1 MKVSVITVSF
11 NAVSCIERTIKSVIS
26 QRYNDFEYIIVD
38 GQSNDG
44 TIEIIQKYHVNI
56 SKWIS
61 KPDRG
66 IYNAMNKA
74 VRMCSGEY
82 CIFMNAGDMFVNPL
96 VLKQVSLFLD
106 DGFDVL
112 TGCEISTK
120 NGKIV
125 DYVKPPQKATLKHFF
140 VTSIS
145 HQASFI
151 KRSLLLEYPYDEHLK
166 LVSDWKFWLQTLVLD
181 GKSYRSIDVDVCVFN
196 HDGMTYAFSDIGNME
211 RKKVL
216 MSLLPKDVYKEY
228 VRRYSG
234 FWFAKKRRYYGK
246 LQRILHRE
254 ELKNKLKMAKSYVD
268 VLGFYGFIVI
278 VLKILNLGEG
288 GKLGQSVIAR
298 YLQKHYGHIVRRNEM
313 ASDVPHAFMKKFPI
327 WVCWWQGEKMMP
339 LVPKLCLYSLR
350 KNLRDNQELYFITKR
365 NYKDFVNIPEYV
377 VRKMERGMLSVT
389 AFSDILRFTLLARYG
404 GLWVDA
410 TCYVAALLPDLS
422 SADFYTSKQNKPN
435 DYRYVSRY
443 RWASYLIGGKPGHK
457 IFLNMRDLFFAYIWR
472 EKSWVSY
479 FLLDYL
485 LDLICRESDECNH
498 SIESFPYT
506 EMHVL
511 ESVEDMDKPF
521 NEVKPLAEGIFHK
534 LSWKRRFRPYTDDMS
549 RMTLFGYIID
559 NF

>member
-61 KPDRG
+61 EPDRG

-457 IFLNMRDLFFAYIWR
+457 IFLNMRDLFFYI
-472 EKSWVSY
+472 Y
-479 FLLDYL
+479 
-485 LDLICRESDECNH
+485 
-498 SIESFPYT
+498 
-506 EMHVL
+506 M
-511 ESVEDMDKPF
+511 
-521 NEVKPLAEGIFHK
+521 A
-534 LSWKRRFRPYTDDMS
+534 
-549 RMTLFGYIID
+549 
-559 NF
+559 

>member
-44 TIEIIQKYHVNI
+44 TIEIIQKYHAYI

-61 KPDRG
+61 EPDRG

-74 VRMCSGEY
+74 VRICSGEY

-211 RKKVL
+211 RKEVL
-216 MSLLPKDVYKEY
+216 MSLLPKDVYEEY
-228 VRRYSG
+228 VKRYSG

-246 LQRILHRE
+246 LQRILHIE
-254 ELKNKLKMAKSYVD
+254 ELKNKLKIAKSYVD
-268 VLGFYGFIVI
+268 VLGFYGFIVVI
-278 VLKILNLGEG
+278 LKIFKSGGPPGFWRDSGAGVSVLCELPAGGAAGHSKLLADWAGVRRFDGEFHH
-288 GKLGQSVIAR
+288 VVDER
-298 YLQKHYGHIVRRNEM
+298 YLYDGHGCLLPV
-313 ASDVPHAFMKKFPI
+313 VPA
-327 WVCWWQGEKMMP
+327 G
-339 LVPKLCLYSLR
+339 
-350 KNLRDNQELYFITKR
+350 
-365 NYKDFVNIPEYV
+365 
-377 VRKMERGMLSVT
+377 G
-389 AFSDILRFTLLARYG
+389 AG
-404 GLWVDA
+404 GLGAQALEARQPPAGAV
-410 TCYVAALLPDLS
+410 LLPL
-422 SADFYTSKQNKPN
+422 
-435 DYRYVSRY
+435 
-443 RWASYLIGGKPGHK
+443 PGH
-457 IFLNMRDLFFAYIWR
+457 LPGL
-472 EKSWVSY
+472 
-479 FLLDYL
+479 
-485 LDLICRESDECNH
+485 CQH
-498 SIESFPYT
+498 G
-506 EMHVL
+506 
-511 ESVEDMDKPF
+511 
-521 NEVKPLAEGIFHK
+521 GIFAAAAWLGGFAAGQADKAGLWQIDKGNAAGAGFHH
-534 LSWKRRFRPYTDDMS
+534 LLLCGDEADPAPELCAGGRHLQYRFQSAAPVGAGGAEPHQSLHRFRCNVVSAAHWAGCP
-549 RMTLFGYIID
+549 
-559 NF
+559 

>member
-44 TIEIIQKYHVNI
+44 TIEIIQKYHAYI

-61 KPDRG
+61 EPDRG

-74 VRMCSGEY
+74 VRICSGEY

-211 RKKVL
+211 RKEVL
-216 MSLLPKDVYKEY
+216 MSLLPKDVYEEY
-228 VRRYSG
+228 VKRYSG

-246 LQRILHRE
+246 LQRILHIE
-254 ELKNKLKMAKSYVD
+254 ELKNKLKIAKSYVD
-268 VLGFYGFIVI
+268 VLGFYGFIVVI
-278 VLKILNLGEG
+278 LKIFKSGG
-288 GKLGQSVIAR
+288 GKLGQSVITR
-298 YLQKHYGHIVRRNEM
+298 YLQKHYGHIVWRNEM

-339 LVPKLCLYSLR
+339 LVPKLCLSSLR
-350 KNLRDNQELYFITKR
+350 SNLRDGQELHLITKE
-365 NYKDFVNIPEYV
+365 NYTDFVDIPEYV
-377 VRKMERGMLSVT
+377 IRKMEQGMLSVT
-389 AFSDILRFTLLARYG
+389 AFSDILRFTLLTRYG

-422 SADFYTSKQNKPN
+422 NTDFYTSKQDKPN

-472 EKSWVSY
+472 EKSPVSY

-498 SIESFPYT
+498 AIESF
-506 EMHVL
+506 
-511 ESVEDMDKPF
+511 
-521 NEVKPLAEGIFHK
+521 
-534 LSWKRRFRPYTDDMS
+534 PYTDDMS
-549 RMTLFGYIID
+549 RMSLFGYIID
-559 NF
+559 KL